1 MNLQIKTYLASG
13 DQEKVKQCRRPM
25 VVVVN
30 YYGPAVNEFTDQSKH
45 SAHARCFNYFEW
57 LIAIKHHQIL
67 PPTDFF
73 GMTFWLSAT
82 SADNRTIQKRL

>member
-1 MNLQIKTYLASG
+1 M
-13 DQEKVKQCRRPM
+13 V

-30 YYGPAVNEFTDQSKH
+30 YYGPAVNEFTDESTH

-73 GMTFWLSAT
+73 GMTFSLSAT
-82 SADNRTIQKRL
+82 SADDRTIQKRL